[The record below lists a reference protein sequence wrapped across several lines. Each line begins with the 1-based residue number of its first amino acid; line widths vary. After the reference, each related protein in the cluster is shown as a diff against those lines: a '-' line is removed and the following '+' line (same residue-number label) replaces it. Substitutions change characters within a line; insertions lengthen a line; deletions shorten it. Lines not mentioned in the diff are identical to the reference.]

1 MVNPASVQPQPV
13 ADFGQ
18 HDTERDKDLDLAQLL
33 AGMGIAGQTAA
44 AYPGPGGHDTGIEAQ
59 PPDKEIHGVLVE
71 PLLPVLNA
79 AQQMDTREGDD
90 KGQDEYAGQKQR
102 NEGQQTANGPVR
114 FGV

>member
-18 HDTERDKDLDLAQLL
+18 HDAERDKDLDLAQLR

-44 AYPGPGGHDTGIEAQ
+44 AYPGPGSHDAGIEAQ
-59 PPDKEIHGVLVE
+59 SPDKEMHGVLVE

-79 AQQMDTREGDD
+79 AQQMNTREGDD
-90 KGQDEYAGQKQR
+90 KGENEYASQ
-102 NEGQQTANGPVR
+102 
-114 FGV
+114 